1 MHCVSLRVGHI
12 KHTGP
17 AGSRRRESNFDLLH
31 SLAEELQQGY
41 LCNVETPQ
49 CMRER
54 LWEDAPENAGNSV
67 LNPPLFRQRP
77 TACLLLA
84 ATVEAALHEPTAMA
98 IDLELGS
105 EDQSHKHR
113 DDDLGQGAQ
122 LLGLRPAANACSM

>member
-17 AGSRRRESNFDLLH
+17 AGSRRRESNFDLVH

-77 TACLLLA
+77 TACLLLPWK
-84 ATVEAALHEPTAMA
+84 LRCMNPHTAMA
-98 IDLELGS
+98 IADLELGS
-105 EDQSHKHR
+105 EDQTHKHR

-122 LLGLRPAANACSM
+122 ELLGPLPMPAACM